1 MMMAASSRAAL
12 SAAADDVSFMLEH
25 FVRNTAGVEQV
36 IGVSSDGLLMALAAD
51 MGRAEADKM
60 AATVSGMTTLAVSA
74 SLLLTKGALTQVI
87 TEFEGGY
94 LVASLIKGRAC
105 LGVVTNRD
113 CDLGLVGYETTL
125 LVGRVGDILT
135 PELVTEMKN
144 RLAL

>member
-1 MMMAASSRAAL
+1 MAASSRAAL

>member
-1 MMMAASSRAAL
+1 MMAASSRAAL